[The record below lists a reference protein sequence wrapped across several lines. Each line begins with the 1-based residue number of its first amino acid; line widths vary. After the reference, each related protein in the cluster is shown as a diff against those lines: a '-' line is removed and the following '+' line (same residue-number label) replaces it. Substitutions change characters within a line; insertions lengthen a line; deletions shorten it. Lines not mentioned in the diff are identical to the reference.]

1 MTATLACRGLDAG
14 YGCVT
19 VLRAVD
25 LDLHPGRVTAV
36 VGPNGAGKTTLV
48 RTLAGLL
55 PPLAGTVA
63 VDGDVRRRRPE
74 DLNRRGV
81 VLVPDDRAL
90 FRELTTEQNLRLACR
105 SATAF
110 ERAMDLFPP
119 LRSRL
124 DLNAGALSGGEQQM
138 LALARALVQEPRA
151 LLIDEMSMGL
161 APLVVEQLAARV
173 AEVAASGVAVL
184 LVEQHIRTAM
194 AVATDVVVIVHGD
207 VTMQCPTSELEHDL
221 GRLDG
226 AYFGS

>member
-14 YGCVT
+14 YGSIT

-36 VGPNGAGKTTLV
+36 LGPNGAGKTTLV
-48 RTLAGLL
+48 RTLAGFL
-55 PPLAGTVA
+55 PPIRGTVA
-63 VDGDVRRRRPE
+63 VDGDTRRRRPE
-74 DLNRRGV
+74 ELNRRGV
-81 VLVPDDRAL
+81 VFVPDDRAL

-110 ERAMDLFPP
+110 ERALDVFPL

-124 DLNAGALSGGEQQM
+124 DVTAGALSGGEQQM
-138 LALARALVQEPRA
+138 LALARALVQKPRT

-161 APLVVEQLAARV
+161 APLVVEQLAGTV
-173 AEVAASGVAVL
+173 AEIAATGVAVL

-194 AVATDVVVIVHGD
+194 AVASDVVVIVHGD
-207 VTMQCPTSELEHDL
+207 VTMQCPASELEDDL

-226 AYFGS
+226 AFFGS